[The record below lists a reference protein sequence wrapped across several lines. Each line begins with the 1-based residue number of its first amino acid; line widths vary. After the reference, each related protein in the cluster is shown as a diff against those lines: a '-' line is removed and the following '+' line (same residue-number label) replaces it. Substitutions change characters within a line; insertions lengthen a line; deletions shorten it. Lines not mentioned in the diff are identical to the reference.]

1 MLQLMSAHQ
10 RNVMQMARPP
20 SPDTTLSTN
29 CSSQQGPMRRAGHPA
44 QISFYRYQDHRT
56 SQPTTILWR
65 SRSAGTPPLRTSS
78 TGQRRS
84 MQGGLGAKLTTIL
97 IGASGTIYK
106 GHTIQALEQLGVST
120 RDAKKCAAKLHLA
133 AVRSLYEIIRLR
145 RLLESGMPVG
155 SGRSGNQPP
164 SRTKRPP

>member
-1 MLQLMSAHQ
+1 MF
-10 RNVMQMARPP
+10 
-20 SPDTTLSTN
+20 
-29 CSSQQGPMRRAGHPA
+29 HPE
-44 QISFYRYQDHRT
+44 
-56 SQPTTILWR
+56 
-65 SRSAGTPPLRTSS
+65 LRTPVIF
-78 TGQRRS
+78 
-84 MQGGLGAKLTTIL
+84 AKS
-97 IGASGTIYK
+97 AEEKGTIYK